1 MTKAKS
7 SSARPYSYSKENQM
21 FKKIDAYLRNV
32 VKTELDKF
40 EAAAVADA
48 KLIEND
54 FKAVVADVSADI
66 KAVVADARKDIA
78 DLRAELASAA
88 KKV

>member
-7 SSARPYSYSKENQM
+7 SSARLYSYSKEKQM

-54 FKAVVADVSADI
+54 FKAVVADVSTDI
-66 KAVVADARKDIA
+66 KTVVADARKDIA
-78 DLRAELASAA
+78 DLRAEIASLS
-88 KKV
+88 KKI

>member
-1 MTKAKS
+1 
-7 SSARPYSYSKENQM
+7 M

-54 FKAVVADVSADI
+54 FKAVAAKTVAEFEKLVADF
-66 KAVVADARKDIA
+66 KA
-78 DLRAELASAA
+78 
-88 KKV
+88 KV

>member
-1 MTKAKS
+1 
-7 SSARPYSYSKENQM
+7 M

-54 FKAVVADVSADI
+54 FKAVAAKAVAEFEKLVADF
-66 KAVVADARKDIA
+66 KA
-78 DLRAELASAA
+78 
-88 KKV
+88 KV